1 MSTRWK
7 DYEVYFPT
15 QQFSRHL
22 DFPIRIYDRII
33 EDCSECQESAR
44 GFILIKLPVQDTTI
58 LQCFMV
64 HSTHAWKA
72 YQV

>member
-7 DYEVYFPT
+7 AYEVYFLT
-15 QQFSRHL
+15 QQVQRHFH
-22 DFPIRIYDRII
+22 FPIRIYDRII

-44 GFILIKLPVQDTTI
+44 GFILLKLPVQDSAI

-64 HSTHAWKA
+64 HSTHAWKS